1 MKAWFN
7 KLFKKPQRAAYYF
20 AHIPKTAGTSLIV
33 LLDRFFSADEIMPE
47 QLWRQ
52 VNDLSAIKAHEYRF
66 IRGHFGGYGVT
77 LLVDR
82 LVKNLTM
89 LRDPVELSYSTYEFI
104 RREQNTVVHDLVVDK
119 QLSFEDFLIHPDTR
133 NLVSNRMVRYLSFD
147 FDEDPSAQEVFLSPQ
162 TITDLQPLLSE
173 NSPTLNDEQRYQR
186 AKNWLDQAQWY
197 GVLDRFDDAI
207 RLLCYRMKWP
217 PIGENQKLNK
227 HKKRPVISDLARKRV
242 LGNNQ
247 EDSRLYDYAQQQ
259 FESNYRAML
268 HALGLKELSSGDE
281 IDAAL
286 DVSYQRHHARRNELL
301 EAVNFD
307 CGQILLGQNWHR
319 REWVETEQFYFRW
332 SGPGVVCSLDF
343 WLVAQDY
350 RVEINIINALS
361 DTFLDDLTV
370 QINGRTV
377 AWTSGDKGVVRT
389 LRVNCPIEAIKD
401 NGLLRLSFK
410 CPHVLS
416 HAQAFGSDDHRR
428 VGFALKNIVIKR

>member
-7 KLFKKPQRAAYYF
+7 KLFKNRKRAAYYF

-33 LLDRFFSADEIMPE
+33 LLDRYFSAHEIMPE
-47 QLWRQ
+47 QLWRD
-52 VNDLSAIKAHEYRF
+52 VSDLSSIKAKNYRF
-66 IRGHFGGYGVT
+66 IRGHFGGHGVGMLT
-77 LLVDR
+77 DR
-82 LVKNLTM
+82 QIKTLTM

-162 TITDLQPLLSE
+162 TITDLQPLLSA
-173 NSPTLNDEQRYQR
+173 NSPTINDEQRYQR

-197 GVLDRFDDAI
+197 GVLDRFDDAV

-242 LGNNQ
+242 LENNQ

-268 HALGLKELSSGDE
+268 HVLGLNELSSGDE

-286 DVSYQRHHARRNELL
+286 DVSYQRHHARRNELV

-332 SGPGVVCSLDF
+332 SGPGVVSSLDF
-343 WLVAQDY
+343 WLATHDY
-350 RVEINIINALS
+350 QIEIEIINALT
-361 DTFLDDLTV
+361 DTFLDGLSIE
-370 QINGRTV
+370 INGRPV
-377 AWTSGDKGVVRT
+377 AWSSNDDGVVRS
-389 LRVNCPIEAIKD
+389 LCLSCPMEAIEDK
-401 NGLLRLSFK
+401 GLVRLSFI
-410 CPHVLS
+410 CPDIMS
-416 HAQAFGSDDHRR
+416 HSEAFGSDDHRR